1 MIYVQAGII
10 RVIGGKT
17 TLKPSKGRSK
27 ERMKASNG
35 GGSIDCAARSWSDL
49 AFSPMPQNGQ
59 MDVWLY
65 ALQVLHREEKS
76 TSSLILQER
85 ASVLRY
91 LCRYTLGE
99 GLRRFFCV
107 PHSGHVAHRVGFC
120 FPSLHYALLID
131 MQPLRPVSRRFVSLQ
146 KYFSV
151 RKRFTAFTRDI

>member
-1 MIYVQAGII
+1 MSLVGKQHWSRVKEGRKRGWRQAT
-10 RVIGGKT
+10 V
-17 TLKPSKGRSK
+17 
-27 ERMKASNG
+27 
-35 GGSIDCAARSWSDL
+35 AARL
-49 AFSPMPQNGQ
+49 IAPQEAGQ
-59 MDVWLY
+59 TLPSHRCHRTDRWTYGY

-76 TSSLILQER
+76 ISSLILQER

-91 LCRYTLGE
+91 LCRCTLGE

-151 RKRFTAFTRDI
+151 RKRFTAFTHDI